1 MLHVDPWQVDSHCWP
16 FSAKARA
23 IRCQGHFSHGTWKLH
38 GQEFYCLRLGP
49 AGRSSHLDLLALQ
62 LPFLEAGLF
71 FTFRAASFEGAE
83 TLTAAGL
90 GTARPLPLPMS
101 TAAIGKLIWTMAEK
115 GGGGAHD
122 QLKKCRKQTSSER
135 KSYYINA
142 ARANLSTSHGTLRLV
157 ECFV

>member
-1 MLHVDPWQVDSHCWP
+1 MCFTLTPGKLIRTAGPSVQRPEQSDAKVT
-16 FSAKARA
+16 SAMEPGS
-23 IRCQGHFSHGTWKLH
+23 CT
-38 GQEFYCLRLGP
+38 
-49 AGRSSHLDLLALQ
+49 GRSSTVSGWAGSSSHLELLALQ

-122 QLKKCRKQTSSER
+122 QLKKCRKQAISER
-135 KSYYINA
+135 KSYYYINA

>member
-1 MLHVDPWQVDSHCWP
+1 MCFTLTPGKLIRTAGPSVQRPEQSDAKVT
-16 FSAKARA
+16 SAMEPGS
-23 IRCQGHFSHGTWKLH
+23 CT
-38 GQEFYCLRLGP
+38 
-49 AGRSSHLDLLALQ
+49 GRSSTVSGWAGSSSHLELLALQ

-115 GGGGAHD
+115 AAAEHMINSRNAGN
-122 QLKKCRKQTSSER
+122 KQAV
-135 KSYYINA
+135 N
-142 ARANLSTSHGTLRLV
+142 ARATTTSMLLV
-157 ECFV
+157 QTCRPAMARCDW